1 MILLMG
7 IPSEPPLQLTIDA
20 AESLGVSH
28 VVFNQRESAHSD
40 FYLDIRDGRAEGA
53 IRIRERDYPLTGFS
67 GVYVRLMDPRELPEE
82 RLRAR
87 GSGNPGN
94 GSKAARLNEAIA
106 DWLEIASCK
115 VMNRCSAMAS
125 NLSKPFQAQFI
136 VRAGFLTPETLVTN
150 DPESARA
157 FHRLHKRVIFKSV
170 SSERS
175 IVRLLGDVKM
185 NDLEKVRNLPTQFQ
199 AFVPGTNI
207 RVHVAGTELFATEIR
222 TEAVDYR
229 YPRQD
234 DLDVEMVPVT
244 LPGEIEERCLALS
257 RLLDLPLCGIDL
269 KRTADGRYYCF
280 EVNPSPGYSYYQE
293 RSGQDIAKAIIRSLQ

>member
-1 MILLMG
+1 MILLLG

-20 AESLGVSH
+20 AESLDVSH

-150 DPESARA
+150 DPETVRA
-157 FHRLHKRVIFKSV
+157 FHRRHKRVIFKSV

-222 TEAVDYR
+222 SEAVDYR